1 MSNINLSKSKYCRAK
16 QCNKILWLDKNK
28 PEEAV
33 PTTSESVLKTGTKV
47 GELARK
53 YFGKFINIEYNQED
67 LSRMI
72 AETELYLQDAPNII
86 TEASFNYKNNFC
98 SVDILKND
106 IDGLEIYE
114 VKSTTEV
121 KEINIDDVAYQV
133 YVLKGLGYKIKSVNI
148 MYLNN
153 KYVRHEELDLHQLFS
168 IENVTEIAF
177 SKQEEIK
184 EKILE
189 INEYMQNQEEP
200 DKEIG
205 MQCFKPYP
213 CAYWNYCTRNL
224 PEKNVFS
231 ISGMMTK
238 KKLKLYNKGLY
249 RYEDLINENINEN
262 YKQEVEVELTE
273 EIIIKKDEIRE
284 FIKTLYYPLYF
295 LDFETFQQAI
305 PEYEGTRPY
314 QQIPFQYSL
323 HYIENEKGELKHT
336 EFLAEVGK
344 DPRRSLAEKLVRDIP
359 KDVCVTAYNM
369 SFERRVIEELAEQF
383 DDLRVEL
390 LKIHDNIKDLMIPFK
405 KRWYY
410 IKEME
415 GSYSIKFVLPALYPN
430 NPEYD
435 YHNLSVVHNGE
446 EASSIFASLPDR
458 NKEEQDKIRKAL
470 LEYCKL
476 DTLAMVKVWEKLKEK
491 AYGL

>member
-16 QCNKILWLDKNK
+16 QCDKILWLDKNK
-28 PEEAV
+28 PDVAV
-33 PTTSESVLKTGTKV
+33 QTTSDSIFKTGIKV
-47 GELARK
+47 GELAKK
-53 YFGKFINIEYNQED
+53 YFGEFINIEYNHGD

-72 AETELYLQDAPNII
+72 VETEAYLQNVPNVI

-121 KEINIDDVAYQV
+121 KDINLDDVAYQV
-133 YVLKGLGYKIKSVNI
+133 YVLNGLGYKIKSVNI
-148 MYLNN
+148 MFLNDKYLRQG
-153 KYVRHEELDLHQLFS
+153 KLDLNQLFN
-168 IENVTEIAF
+168 IQDVTNVAF
-177 SKQEEIK
+177 SKQEEIQR
-184 EKILE
+184 KILE
-189 INEYMQNQEEP
+189 INEYMQCQEEP
-200 DKEIG
+200 NRKIG

-224 PEKNVFS
+224 PKKNVFS

-238 KKLKLYNKGLY
+238 KKLELYNKGIF

-262 YKQEVEVELTE
+262 YKQEVEVELTD

-284 FIKTLYYPLYF
+284 FVKTLYYPLYF
-295 LDFETFQQAI
+295 LDFETFQHAI
-305 PEYEGTRPY
+305 PEYDGTRPY

-323 HYIENEKGELKHT
+323 HYIERENGELKHT

-344 DPRRSLAEKLVRDIP
+344 DPRRSLAENLVRDIP
-359 KDVCVTAYNM
+359 TNVCVTAYNM
-369 SFERRVIEELAEQF
+369 SFEKRVIEELAEQF
-383 DDLRVEL
+383 EDLRDNL
-390 LKIHDNIKDLMIPFK
+390 LKIHNNIKDLMIPFQ

-430 NPEYD
+430 NPECD
-435 YHNLSVVHNGE
+435 YNNLLIVHNGE
-446 EASSIFASLPDR
+446 EASNIYESLQDR

-491 AYGL
+491 GE